1 MSENRTVILSIP
13 TNTFMD
19 NHKISQILFDR
30 YIKSCEMAGVSVRYE
45 PYDSDIYNQL
55 NLKALDIEK
64 SYAFNELQNEILN
77 NVACVNGSCED

>member
-1 MSENRTVILSIP
+1 
-13 TNTFMD
+13 
-19 NHKISQILFDR
+19 
-30 YIKSCEMAGVSVRYE
+30 
-45 PYDSDIYNQL
+45 L